1 MVLHKINPYNF
12 LLIVAIF
19 LYALNIRPIT
29 LNLSAA
35 DIIVIF
41 LFILSPIR
49 ILNHAFIHS
58 VYRDTFFIYFLYLTS
73 LAFVGMYA
81 LNIEKHIL
89 ALAQYGFVFLV
100 LVPVIMRYSKRH
112 FDLVLKAFIFG
123 AILSL
128 TLAFVFYISG
138 VQLLSD
144 WIEYT
149 TTGGI
154 YKRISSGATNDFGFI
169 MAISIMFLYL
179 LYMRRQLG
187 GFYTFFLSS
196 YLFGGIIM
204 SASRSSVVAVIV
216 FFIII
221 FSHNFNLRQF
231 FKMMILTL
239 ITLYLFFIIFEDTN
253 FLLNLERLSFNSS
266 TGSLIGDRLNQYN
279 VGIGLLLENIFG
291 IGMGSYQELN
301 FTAHTIHNILLI
313 IAVEG
318 GLLSLL
324 LFMLFW
330 VLLFIRVYS
339 KTKMGY
345 IAFSIIFSVF
355 LYMQA
360 ITHVYDRM
368 FWIPVALMLAFNN
381 LNKIKKSEH

>member
-123 AILSL
+123 SILSL

-221 FSHNFNLRQF
+221 FSYNFNLRQF

-345 IAFSIIFSVF
+345 IAFSLIFSVF

>member
-1 MVLHKINPYNF
+1 
-12 LLIVAIF
+12 
-19 LYALNIRPIT
+19 
-29 LNLSAA
+29 
-35 DIIVIF
+35 
-41 LFILSPIR
+41 
-49 ILNHAFIHS
+49 
-58 VYRDTFFIYFLYLTS
+58 
-73 LAFVGMYA
+73 MYA

-279 VGIGLLLENIFG
+279 EGIGLLLDNIFV

-301 FTAHTIHNILLI
+301 FTEHPIHNILLI

>member
-123 AILSL
+123 SILSL

>member
-58 VYRDTFFIYFLYLTS
+58 VYRDTFFIYFLYLTI

-204 SASRSSVVAVIV
+204 SASRSSVVAVMV

-221 FSHNFNLRQF
+221 FSYNFNLRQF

-330 VLLFIRVYS
+330 ALLFIRVYS

-345 IAFSIIFSVF
+345 IAFSLIFSVF
-355 LYMQA
+355 LYMQT